1 MCSVIRWSDNGV
13 AHVIARNM
21 DWLEDTKSNLWILPQ
36 GISRDGLA
44 GKNSLKWTSKFGS
57 GSVIAAAYDVSST
70 DGINEKGLACHA
82 LWLADLDLINKAF
95 LEYGIYF

>member
-1 MCSVIRWSDNGV
+1 MIMCSVIRWSDNGV

-36 GISRDGLA
+36 EIRRYGLA
-44 GKNSLKWTSKFGS
+44 GKNSLKWTSKF

-70 DGINEKGLACHA
+70 DGINEKGLVCRA

>member
-1 MCSVIRWSDNGV
+1 
-13 AHVIARNM
+13 M
-21 DWLEDTKSNLWILPQ
+21 DIQIWKCH
-36 GISRDGLA
+36 
-44 GKNSLKWTSKFGS
+44 
-57 GSVIAAAYDVSST
+57 AAAYDVSST

>member
-1 MCSVIRWSDNGV
+1 MIMCSVIRWSDNGV

-21 DWLEDTKSNLWILPQ
+21 DWVEDTKSNLWIFPR

-57 GSVIAAAYDVSST
+57 VITAAYDVSST
-70 DGINEKGLACHA
+70 DGINEKGLAGHA
-82 LWLADLDLINKAF
+82 
-95 LEYGIYF
+95 